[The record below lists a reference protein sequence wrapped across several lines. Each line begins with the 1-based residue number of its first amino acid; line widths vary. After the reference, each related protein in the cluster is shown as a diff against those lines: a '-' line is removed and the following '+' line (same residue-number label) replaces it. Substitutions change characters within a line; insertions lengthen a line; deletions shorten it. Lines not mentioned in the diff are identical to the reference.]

1 MFFPSFFYVLVIVEA
16 SAKARIKDLSAKV
29 EILTAEMESLR
40 KSLEKNAMA
49 SSKAE
54 KELKLRIKDSEEAL
68 AEQER
73 LATDAMEATKLVRQE
88 LDTELNFSKYLDTEI
103 VSKC

>member
-1 MFFPSFFYVLVIVEA
+1 MFIVEA
-16 SAKARIKDLSAKV
+16 SAQTQINDLSAKV
-29 EILTAEMESLR
+29 EILTAETESLQ
-40 KSLEKNAMA
+40 KSLEDNAMA
-49 SSKAE
+49 NSKAE
-54 KELKLRIKDSEEAL
+54 KELKLKIKDSEEAL

-73 LATDAMEATKLVRQE
+73 LATDAAEATKLVRQE